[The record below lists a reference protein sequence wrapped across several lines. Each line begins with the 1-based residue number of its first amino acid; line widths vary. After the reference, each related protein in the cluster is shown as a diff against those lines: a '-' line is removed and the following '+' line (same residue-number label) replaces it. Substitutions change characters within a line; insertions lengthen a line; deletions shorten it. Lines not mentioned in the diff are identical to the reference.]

1 MKMRIFWMSAALLAG
16 LSIGAAAHAAGS
28 KRANAKADAW
38 LGRDASELLLQLRVD
53 GGRVEIVE
61 NDDTGETSY
70 TWSTWNP
77 AWTETVV
84 TGGGMSAGTGSGPV
98 VGVHNGTPLYQNPTH
113 THYVEHEATHRC
125 DITFH
130 ASMEGIVTRWEYIG
144 GQCAR
149 DIAKP
154 KR

>member
-77 AWTETVV
+77 AWRETVT
-84 TGGGMSAGTGSGPV
+84 TGGQVVGMLPGGSGVAP
-98 VGVHNGTPLYQNPTH
+98 TPIFAPTESYTVDH
-113 THYVEHEATHRC
+113 AATHRC
-125 DITFH
+125 DITFY
-130 ASMEGIVTRWEYIG
+130 ANMEGIISRWDYVG
-144 GQCAR
+144 DACVH
-149 DIAKP
+149 DIARP